1 MSQQTPNLVNEAIRA
16 REMLVIDPK
25 GKNLGVM
32 SREAA
37 LKMAEELGLD
47 LVLVAMK
54 TPPVCRLMNYEKYLY
69 QMEKKQR
76 EAEATQR
83 RSEPK
88 EVKFGIRIG
97 PKDLETK
104 LHKIRE
110 FLMDGRK
117 VRVVVWFKGWRELVH
132 ADQGRVLLQETQKKL
147 EDLSRVEVDIRQ
159 DGRKMYMI
167 VSPKKEAGSNGKGKS
182 KNA

>member
-1 MSQQTPNLVNEAIRA
+1 VSQTQNPVNEGIRA
-16 REMLVIDPK
+16 REVLVIDHN

-32 SREAA
+32 TREAA
-37 LKMAEELGLD
+37 LRIAEDQGLD

-54 TPPVCRLMNYEKYLY
+54 NPPVCRLMNYEKYLY

-104 LHKIRE
+104 MARIRE
-110 FLMDGRK
+110 FLTEGRK
-117 VRVVVWFKGWRELVH
+117 VRIVVWFRGWRELAH
-132 ADQGRVLLQETQKKL
+132 ADQGRVMLLETQKKL
-147 EDLSRVEVDIRQ
+147 EDMCRVELDIRQ

-167 VSPKKEAGSNGKGKS
+167 VSPKKEVVGDAKNKGK
-182 KNA
+182 NA